1 LRPARGGSGNTGGV
15 ARSAGSRQLTR
26 LNARDPE
33 TFQDDASFVLGT
45 LPALTARPDQI
56 KQLRQTILNLAVRG
70 KLLPQDPNDEPALEL
85 LKRIAMEK
93 ARLVKSREI
102 KKTETVSNLTASDH
116 GLRAPSGWTVTNLH
130 SICNSITDGDHLPPP
145 KAEQGVPF
153 LVIGNVRSQQIEF
166 QGSRFVSPSYYEALD
181 PIRRPR
187 SGDLLY
193 TLVGSYGIP
202 VIVRDDQPFCVQR
215 HIGIL
220 RPSKLTDVGF
230 LACVLESKLVFDQAT
245 DCATGIAQKT
255 VPLSALRKI
264 LIPLPPLA
272 EQHRIVAK
280 VNELMALCDRLES
293 SLASAATT
301 RSRLLDAL
309 LAEALTPGDPLV
321 AEAAE

>member
-1 LRPARGGSGNTGGV
+1 
-15 ARSAGSRQLTR
+15 
-26 LNARDPE
+26 
-33 TFQDDASFVLGT
+33 
-45 LPALTARPDQI
+45 
-56 KQLRQTILNLAVRG
+56 VRG

-130 SICNSITDGDHLPPP
+130 SIWNSITDGDHLPPP
-145 KAEQGVPF
+145 EAEQGVPF

-245 DCATGIAQKT
+245 DCATGIAPK
-255 VPLSALRKI
+255 
-264 LIPLPPLA
+264 
-272 EQHRIVAK
+272 
-280 VNELMALCDRLES
+280 N
-293 SLASAATT
+293 
-301 RSRLLDAL
+301 RS
-309 LAEALTPGDPLV
+309 PIGP
-321 AEAAE
+321 